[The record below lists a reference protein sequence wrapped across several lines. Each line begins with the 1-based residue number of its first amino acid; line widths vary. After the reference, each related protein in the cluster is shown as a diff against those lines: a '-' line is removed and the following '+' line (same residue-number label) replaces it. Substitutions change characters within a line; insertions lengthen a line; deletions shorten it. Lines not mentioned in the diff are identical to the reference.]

1 MSAIGGI
8 SGSGGGMMPQVVSGA
23 SMRMPSATKMANLF
37 QKMDT
42 SNSGSI
48 TKAQFE
54 KAFQTLNP
62 PPSIKTMGS
71 DSVFNRLDPN
81 GTGSVSKQDFINGMK
96 TLVTGSL
103 HSSSGAVNTK
113 GSNAVARTDFTHLL
127 TKSINSL
134 NSLGG
139 NKPAPSP
146 IKSNTT
152 PTENIGNNINTLA

>member
-23 SMRMPSATKMANLF
+23 SMRMHPATKMANLF

-42 SNSGSI
+42 GNSGSI
-48 TKAQFE
+48 TKAQFK

-62 PPSIKTMGS
+62 PSSIKTMGS
-71 DSVFNRLDPN
+71 DSVFSRLDPN

-96 TLVTGSL
+96 PLVTGRH
-103 HSSSGAVNTK
+103 HSSSGTANSK
-113 GSNAVARTDFTHLL
+113 GNNAVAGTDFTQLL
-127 TKSINSL
+127 AKSNNSL

-139 NKPAPSP
+139 NKSTPSP
-146 IKSNTT
+146 NTSNATT
-152 PTENIGNNINTLA
+152 GSIGKNINTLA